1 MSLETAADAQRHL
14 PALKGRIDDAIE
26 ELLELFRRCD
36 PLELIARYARHHLV
50 VGVDTEPDDSR
61 SESRVEYL
69 ISLATSQ
76 ALPVDAAY
84 PTPDDI
90 QRCFDLVDS
99 VFVSVS
105 VYQGFNKMR
114 SGHPL
119 DAQSELSADLQLN
132 ALHVRGD
139 GFYHHMRQRFEDV
152 VGQHDEFFIK
162 RVGFGIRQFHAFI
175 DSIEERMNDRLE
187 HDQYI
192 NVRPLQELMRSI
204 AKEFELPL
212 EQIASGGAPPAAIA
226 VMREKYASQ
235 IEAAKSK
242 FDRAAPADI
251 FRIEPTSESEAKL
264 LSAFSCS
271 FGDNAEFLTKLPA
284 CKGWPLNPTVF
295 SNKPI
300 VRAREAFYIFHVQF
314 LGRSAFRLFEQL
326 AAEHDGRYRTGA
338 YLRSRDEYV
347 ETESLRLIAGALPGC
362 ATYRNLRY
370 EYMTGEGQL
379 KQGEVDGVVTFDDN
393 CLIIEAKA
401 HGFSAAARRGA
412 PSFIEDVA
420 LSIGNSYDQA
430 ARLNRELERRDFVE
444 MSDEKGNSVLRLE
457 KSHFQ
462 KVFLISVTFEALPI
476 VATKLPSVKQLGL
489 IPGREWPWSVCLDD
503 LRVVVEILD
512 RPSLFLHYLIR
523 RVRINDLPKVHARDE
538 LDYLMNYVYQGL
550 FFETDPGYKKFDELV
565 LADHTRELS
574 RYYRRIHG
582 FGSSGKKPRVRLSGR
597 VKQFLDLLERAR
609 PRHFTTA
616 ALALL
621 EYDGKTRDELL
632 RELPTQLKRLR
643 EADRMLFAAICCRD
657 DAIALFTCVVPSV
670 KDHRSLAGER
680 CKRELLPKH
689 GISRAVLV
697 IMEPPIAAGRM
708 EVILVQR

>member
-1 MSLETAADAQRHL
+1 
-14 PALKGRIDDAIE
+14 
-26 ELLELFRRCD
+26 
-36 PLELIARYARHHLV
+36 
-50 VGVDTEPDDSR
+50 
-61 SESRVEYL
+61 
-69 ISLATSQ
+69 
-76 ALPVDAAY
+76 
-84 PTPDDI
+84 
-90 QRCFDLVDS
+90 
-99 VFVSVS
+99 
-105 VYQGFNKMR
+105 
-114 SGHPL
+114 
-119 DAQSELSADLQLN
+119 
-132 ALHVRGD
+132 
-139 GFYHHMRQRFEDV
+139 
-152 VGQHDEFFIK
+152 
-162 RVGFGIRQFHAFI
+162 
-175 DSIEERMNDRLE
+175 
-187 HDQYI
+187 
-192 NVRPLQELMRSI
+192 
-204 AKEFELPL
+204 
-212 EQIASGGAPPAAIA
+212 
-226 VMREKYASQ
+226 
-235 IEAAKSK
+235 
-242 FDRAAPADI
+242 
-251 FRIEPTSESEAKL
+251 
-264 LSAFSCS
+264 
-271 FGDNAEFLTKLPA
+271 
-284 CKGWPLNPTVF
+284 
-295 SNKPI
+295 
-300 VRAREAFYIFHVQF
+300 
-314 LGRSAFRLFEQL
+314 
-326 AAEHDGRYRTGA
+326 
-338 YLRSRDEYV
+338 
-347 ETESLRLIAGALPGC
+347 
-362 ATYRNLRY
+362 
-370 EYMTGEGQL
+370 MTGEEQL

-412 PSFIEDVA
+412 PRFIEDVA

-444 MSDEKGNSVLRLE
+444 MSDEKGNPVLRLE
-457 KSHFQ
+457 RSHFQ

-476 VATKLPSVKQLGL
+476 VATKLPSVKQLGF
-489 IPGREWPWSVCLDD
+489 IPGREWPSSVCLDD

-550 FFETDPGYKKFDELV
+550 FFETDPGHKKFDELV

-582 FGSSGKKPRVRLSGR
+582 FGSSGKKPRARLSGR

-643 EADRMLFAAICCRD
+643 EADRILFAAICCRD

-670 KDHRSLAGER
+670 KGHSSLAGER

-689 GISRAVLV
+689 GISRGVPV